1 MIKKLISYK
10 ITCIS
15 GNVLIVS
22 LLSKEQKDV
31 ITWRVDVNMSFAIFV
46 EKSGQGMIMHA
57 IKTEQ
62 INNMKDYLNKMDVVD
77 VLIVANNHVVE
88 HVHLFFS
95 LL

>member
-1 MIKKLISYK
+1 
-10 ITCIS
+10 
-15 GNVLIVS
+15 
-22 LLSKEQKDV
+22 
-31 ITWRVDVNMSFAIFV
+31 MSFAIFV
-46 EKSGQGMIMHA
+46 EKSGQDMIMHA